1 MKFLKNAVFRD
12 VTPCGLEKFANVSK
26 EPATLVFNS
35 EDRVGR
41 FLVNVFKF
49 LPLDGFM
56 PQNILLLLLFSVTV
70 VITPNF
76 TLEAPRNSATAAAPP
91 PLPPKCSPPPPV
103 PVHPHALC
111 SSQRERPNLTS
122 IHNTSVGTHGGAVG

>member
-91 PLPPKCSPPPPV
+91 PHFLQNVLPRRLFLYILM
-103 PVHPHALC
+103 LC
-111 SSQRERPNLTS
+111 ARR
-122 IHNTSVGTHGGAVG
+122 SVKDQI